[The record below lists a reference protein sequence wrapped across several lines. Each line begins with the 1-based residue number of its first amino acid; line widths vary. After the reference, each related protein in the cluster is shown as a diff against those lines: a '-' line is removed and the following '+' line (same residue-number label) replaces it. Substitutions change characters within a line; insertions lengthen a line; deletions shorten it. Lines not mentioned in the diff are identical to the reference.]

1 VVVLQLC
8 GNILADGHLVQMV
21 DDGLAFE
28 EEDAAD
34 EFLGVLHLVL
44 GAAFGG
50 LVEAVE
56 SRGR

>member
-1 VVVLQLC
+1 
-8 GNILADGHLVQMV
+8 MV

-28 EEDAAD
+28 DEDAAD

-50 LVEAVE
+50 LVEVVE
-56 SRGR
+56 SLGR